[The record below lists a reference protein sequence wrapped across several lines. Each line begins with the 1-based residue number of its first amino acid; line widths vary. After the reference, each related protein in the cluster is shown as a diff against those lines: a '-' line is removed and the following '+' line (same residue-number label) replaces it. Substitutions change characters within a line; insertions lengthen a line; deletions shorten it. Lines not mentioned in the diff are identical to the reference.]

1 MPNTPYIISLAVATY
16 VGHSNLTYCSDP
28 TSGTF
33 ICPADKPNGA
43 FCAGDSLSTN
53 IIIRCKDG
61 VGQPGNCNDNLA
73 GYFPYGVR
81 SAPCWQSSATSG
93 VAACSKNC
101 VVQGGSGTYNGTLTL
116 PNCTPIPQPSS
127 TASTANLTYVQPS
140 HTPMPNTTQSY
151 SNSDASGSTSP
162 VITSAQVNSGPYNG
176 TTITSTVTTTCVTDG
191 STTTST
197 STFTT
202 TYSPDITLP
211 SISTVITT
219 VMPSGAV
226 GAGSTVP
233 SGGSDEHSS
242 NGTITPSDSHTS
254 ATATPVGPTT
264 APPASFGPELSNGAM
279 ANSAAAGVCLVALA
293 SFVAYFL

>member
-1 MPNTPYIISLAVATY
+1 MVHSAILLAAMATLASAQ
-16 VGHSNLTYCSDP
+16 VTYDP

-33 ICPADKPNGA
+33 ICPADNLNGA

-61 VGQPGNCNDNLA
+61 VGQPGNCNDNLV

-93 VAACSKNC
+93 IAACSKNC
-101 VVQGGSGTYNGTLTL
+101 VVQGGSGTFNGTLTL

-127 TASTANLTYVQPS
+127 TASTANLTHIQPS
-140 HTPMPNTTQSY
+140 YTPTLNSTQSD
-151 SNSDASGSTSP
+151 SNSGAGGSASP
-162 VITSAQVNSGPYNG
+162 VTISTHVNSSPYNG
-176 TTITSTVTTTCVTDG
+176 STITSTVTTTCVTDG

-202 TYSPDITLP
+202 TYSPA
-211 SISTVITT
+211 ITT
-219 VMPSGAV
+219 VKPSGAV
-226 GAGSTVP
+226 GTGSILP
-233 SGGSDEHSS
+233 SGGSYVQSS
-242 NGTITPSDSHTS
+242 NGTITPIDSHTS

-264 APPASFGPELSNGAM
+264 APPASSGPELSNGAM
-279 ANSAAAGVCLVALA
+279 ANSAAAGACLVALA